1 MIILKTLKWN
11 NCFSYGENNSLD
23 LSSAQLTQILGVNGV
38 GKSSI
43 PLILEEILF
52 NKNSKGIK
60 KADIPNRELNVG
72 YSISLDFTKSS
83 DEYEIDLQRK
93 SNLKV
98 KFTKNGEDISSHTA
112 TNTYKSIE
120 EVLGIDFKTF
130 SQVVYQNTNAS
141 LNFLTATDANRKK
154 FLIDLLGLEKYVKL
168 FDIFKEASREVEH
181 EYANLEGRIST
192 VEKWLENNKLT
203 DTTPQELVE
212 LPKISEA
219 DEEEHSSLTTEIKN
233 IASTNRKIF
242 QNNQFKSL
250 LKEINIQEIQAI
262 EASEH
267 ISYDEL
273 QAQLGAIAGSISS
286 GEKAIRKME
295 NLENVCPTCEQPIT
309 EDFKTKHI
317 SQEQEKVQTRK
328 DEHLNIQKEIK
339 EIQKNNE
346 SFVLKSKKQQ
356 EWEELYRSV
365 DNDMPTVLVDEE
377 VLKIRIT
384 DIRTTIAHQKNQI
397 DLLQRENN
405 VRSAFNAKIEVITE
419 QTADFEKQLA
429 EVVNRY
435 KVLGV
440 KRGNLEILKK
450 AFSTN
455 GLIAYKIENLV
466 KELEELTSE
475 YLAELS
481 DGRFTLNFAVNNDKL
496 NVEVTDHGKIIDILA
511 LSSGELARVNTAT
524 LLAIRKLMNSLSS
537 SQINVLFLDEVMT
550 VLDETGK
557 EKLVEV
563 LLEENLNT
571 YLVNHGWSHPLL
583 EKIEVIKDPR
593 NISRLVA

>member
-72 YSISLDFTKSS
+72 YSISLNFTKSS